1 MVKIAPS
8 LLSCDFLC
16 IGEAIKFI
24 NESADIIHIDV
35 MDGSFV
41 PNITIGLPVVQAI
54 STVAV
59 KTMDTHLMIVNPQNY
74 VERFAAVMPK
84 GSMLSFHLEAC
95 PDASVVL
102 DKIRSLGMKAGLVIN
117 PDCPVEKLF
126 PHLEHMDYALIMS
139 VFAGFGGQ
147 KFKEETF
154 ERVKTLKAEIQRRG
168 LSVEIE
174 IDGGVGESNA
184 SLLAGCGAD
193 ILVAG
198 TSVFKAA
205 DPAEAVR
212 RLKK

>member
-1 MVKIAPS
+1 MVRIAPS
-8 LLSCDFLC
+8 LLSCDFLR
-16 IGEAIKFI
+16 IGDAVEFI
-24 NESADIIHIDV
+24 NKSADVIHIDV

-41 PNITIGLPVVQAI
+41 PNITIGLPVVKAI
-54 STVAV
+54 STVAT
-59 KTMDTHLMIVNPQNY
+59 KMMDTHLMIVNPQNY

-95 PDASVVL
+95 PDASPVL
-102 DKIRSLGMKAGLVIN
+102 DKIRSLGMRAGLVIN

-126 PHLEHMDYALIMS
+126 PHLEHMDFALIMS

-154 ERVKTLKAEIQRRG
+154 ERVKVLKQEITRRG
-168 LSVEIE
+168 LNVEIE

-184 SLLAGCGAD
+184 AALAECGAD

-198 TSVFKAA
+198 TSVFKAE
-205 DPAEAVR
+205 DPAMAVQKLR
-212 RLKK
+212 G